1 MANAYPTA
9 GSSMLPRYGTDQQPN
24 TGFQPQA
31 VQQYPSAIGPQRQQ
45 VLGVSQYT
53 APIGPQQK
61 PSATPTPSPT
71 PVANPYANIQ
81 PPQGPSNNEID
92 SLFSGAMNTY
102 NQAESNLRG
111 QLPSLISEAEAQA
124 QASRGLLDNQRTG
137 ANELLGNQELQT
149 RQTLQAQT
157 GQQRQTLQEL
167 TQANQQRF
175 GGSTSAGQAASE
187 LQGREFQRNTFQIG
201 QQAQQALTQIQQ
213 QRQTVEREYQQGIQ
227 QLEVNK
233 QQAVNQI
240 QRTFQD
246 KLLEINARRGETES
260 AKAQA
265 RMSALQEL
273 RNAAYQIDVSKAQ
286 FQAQL
291 QLQAQQNA
299 SYLDNAA
306 QQYLSTTNQGQAGVD
321 GFASSTPSAIPGV
334 QQGQQTASP
343 TMMGQITKEEQPGL
357 LGSITNLYNPRKEY
371 GYAAGNAGG
380 GAY

>member
-24 TGFQPQA
+24 ISFQPQA
-31 VQQYPSAIGPQRQQ
+31 TVQYSSPISPSPAPYAPTQ
-45 VLGVSQYT
+45 QYT
-53 APIGPQQK
+53 APIGPTK
-61 PSATPTPSPT
+61 PNSNPTPTPSPVT
-71 PVANPYANIQ
+71 NPYANIQ
-81 PPQGPSNNEID
+81 PPQGPSNGEID

-111 QLPSLISEAEAQA
+111 QLPSLISDAEAQA
-124 QASRGLLDNQRTG
+124 RASQGLLVNQRTS
-137 ANELLGNQELQT
+137 ANEQLGNQELQT
-149 RQTLQAQT
+149 RQTQQAQT

-306 QQYLSTTNQGQAGVD
+306 QQYLSATNQGQAGVD
-321 GFASSTPSAIPGV
+321 QFASSTPSAIPRV
-334 QQGQQTASP
+334 NTSESTTTSP
-343 TMMGQITKEEQPGL
+343 QLIGQINKDSELRGQIFNTNKRD
-357 LGSITNLYNPRKEY
+357 LGNPLANTLSQY
-371 GYAAGNAGG
+371 VFPTL
-380 GAY
+380 